1 MDTTGLAYRREDRF
15 LRFRRGEEV
24 RRVRGHARLLALVRW
39 ERERRLLLPWGGV
52 AGRGYAPDP
61 QLGGKALRRFAPTGG
76 WLLADAGFDGKEV
89 WEALR
94 GEGLRP
100 VIRLRGEARMEAR
113 VRAREGWDP
122 EVYRFRG
129 VVEGVFGG
137 MKTRLGGA
145 YLWERKPWTAMVRA
159 TGGSKSCFFFPFWSL
174 TKTANLSL
182 TVTAAPD
189 FTISLNPTSLTVQQ
203 GSSGTTRL
211 TITPLNGFTGTVNL
225 ELVGA
230 PSGVTLSPTSVD
242 VTGSEPRVPG
252 PDRQRGGQRG
262 PRDLQPPGAGHQ
274 REPHQDGEP
283 EPHGDGRP
291 RLHHLPQPHQPHGPA
306 GV

>member
-1 MDTTGLAYRREDRF
+1 
-15 LRFRRGEEV
+15 
-24 RRVRGHARLLALVRW
+24 LALVRW

-100 VIRLRGEARMEAR
+100 VIRLRGGGEAREEAR

-159 TGGSKSCFFFPFWSL
+159 FLELIAHGL
-174 TKTANLSL
+174 RVLLSL
-182 TVTAAPD
+182 LP
-189 FTISLNPTSLTVQQ
+189 P
-203 GSSGTTRL
+203 
-211 TITPLNGFTGTVNL
+211 
-225 ELVGA
+225 
-230 PSGVTLSPTSVD
+230 
-242 VTGSEPRVPG
+242 
-252 PDRQRGGQRG
+252 
-262 PRDLQPPGAGHQ
+262 PPGYKAIY
-274 REPHQDGEP
+274 
-283 EPHGDGRP
+283 
-291 RLHHLPQPHQPHGPA
+291 
-306 GV
+306 

>member
-1 MDTTGLAYRREDRF
+1 MDTTGLAYRSKDRF

-100 VIRLRGEARMEAR
+100 VIRLRGGGEAREEAR

-145 YLWERKPWTAMVRA
+145 YLWGSLGRPWCGR
-159 TGGSKSCFFFPFWSL
+159 FWSSSP
-174 TKTANLSL
+174 TALGSFSPFFRRPL
-182 TVTAAPD
+182 GTRRFTRQAPD
-189 FTISLNPTSLTVQQ
+189 LTDM
-203 GSSGTTRL
+203 R
-211 TITPLNGFTGTVNL
+211 
-225 ELVGA
+225 LVG
-230 PSGVTLSPTSVD
+230 
-242 VTGSEPRVPG
+242 
-252 PDRQRGGQRG
+252 
-262 PRDLQPPGAGHQ
+262 
-274 REPHQDGEP
+274 
-283 EPHGDGRP
+283 
-291 RLHHLPQPHQPHGPA
+291 
-306 GV
+306 